1 MTLQQVVETL
11 VTASEEPLDSEGL
24 ANAIRQSVALRAA
37 ELAEGESLPAHLAPF
52 AETTAEEVEAAIQE
66 LNAAYIAHGRA
77 LAVALRPRGWQLM
90 TRPEFAD
97 FLGSLFPERRTHRL
111 SGPALETLAI
121 IAYRQPVTKAEI
133 ESVRGVS
140 ADGMLQKLLDLELVK
155 IGGRAELPGRP
166 LQYVTTGKFLEH
178 FNLHHVEELP
188 NSHELRRV
196 KLPTAEEVHGAAAPE
211 ASPAEGENPPAD
223 EPSPDPEV
231 PGQAEIS
238 FEAPSSASA
247 DSDESPDAS
256 PDVDAAPPADGDGE
270 GKGEETKPE
279 TVN

>member
-11 VTASEEPLDSEGL
+11 VTAAEEPLDSEGL

-37 ELAEGESLPAHLAPF
+37 DLAEGESLPDHLTPF
-52 AETTAEEVEAAIQE
+52 AETTAEQVESAIQE
-66 LNAAYIAHGRA
+66 LNAAYIAHGHA
-77 LAVALRPRGWQLM
+77 LAIVLRPRGWQLM
-90 TRPEFAD
+90 TRPDFAD
-97 FLGSLFPERRTHRL
+97 FLLSLFPERRTHRL

-178 FNLHHVEELP
+178 FNLHNVEDLP
-188 NSHELRRV
+188 NSNELRRV
-196 KLPTAEEVHGAAAPE
+196 KLPTAEEVHGSATAENQVAGVEGEP
-211 ASPAEGENPPAD
+211 APAETE
-223 EPSPDPEV
+223 SPEMV

-238 FEAPSSASA
+238 FDTPEAEAVEPSEGTEAA
-247 DSDESPDAS
+247 GGDEEDPLAR
-256 PDVDAAPPADGDGE
+256 
-270 GKGEETKPE
+270 
-279 TVN
+279 

>member
-11 VTASEEPLDSEGL
+11 VTAAEEPLDSEGL
-24 ANAIRQSVALRAA
+24 ANAIRQSVAIRAG
-37 ELAEGESLPAHLAPF
+37 ELAEGENLPGHLAPF
-52 AETTAEEVEAAIQE
+52 AETTAEQVEAAIQE
-66 LNAAYIAHGRA
+66 LNAAYVAHGHA
-77 LAVALRPRGWQLM
+77 LSVVLRPRGWQLM
-90 TRPEFAD
+90 TRPDFAD

-140 ADGMLQKLLDLELVK
+140 ADGMIQKLLDLELVK

-178 FNLHHVEELP
+178 FNLHNVEDLP
-188 NSHELRRV
+188 NSQELRRV
-196 KLPTAEEVHGAAAPE
+196 KLPTAEEVHGVTATENAT
-211 ASPAEGENPPAD
+211 AEGELNPETTGAATPAD
-223 EPSPDPEV
+223 AV

-238 FEAPSSASA
+238 FETPEAVAPAG
-247 DSDESPDAS
+247 DPPLE
-256 PDVDAAPPADGDGE
+256 VAPVGAEMPGGNDGE
-270 GKGEETKPE
+270 GDKPAAE
-279 TVN
+279 PAS